1 MAALIHINFASKRG
15 FDFIGFASGLRRSF
29 VSWCS
34 EIGSLTDRRLMMQTQ
49 LYASQAGTLVMHW
62 GEPVRIDRL
71 AGEFAVVSGRVWL
84 TRRGDVDDHVIEAG
98 QRLVLEPSDEVVI
111 EPWQAGERT
120 LVQWRPRAQPRRVEA
135 LPRDAAVFALGGVAR
150 LAGAAAEA
158 LRFVERG
165 FEDLARKAAAMAKRA
180 QGCICPGDSMASAG
194 TVQ

>member
-1 MAALIHINFASKRG
+1 
-15 FDFIGFASGLRRSF
+15 
-29 VSWCS
+29 
-34 EIGSLTDRRLMMQTQ
+34 MQTQ

-84 TRRGDVDDHVIEAG
+84 TRQGDTDDHVLEAG
-98 QRLVLEPSDEVVI
+98 ERLVLEPSDQVVI

-120 LVQWRPRAQPRRVEA
+120 LVQWRPSAQPRRGVEA

-150 LAGAAAEA
+150 LATAAAEG
-158 LRFVERG
+158 LRFVEDG
-165 FEDLARKAAAMAKRA
+165 FAALARKAAAMARRA
-180 QGCICPGDSMASAG
+180 QGCICAGDSMASAG